1 MRGAP
6 PDYQEAIDY
15 LYRFVEHTGHARW
28 AGYEG
33 APQRVRT
40 FLARLGNP
48 EAAFRSILVA
58 GTKGKGSTAALLEAA
73 LRASGYRVGLYTSP
87 HLHSFRERIQVQR
100 RLIPQG
106 EFVRWVR
113 DLRPLVEAWV
123 ADHPQSDWPTT
134 FELATVLAA
143 AYFAGQGVE
152 VAVVEVG
159 RGGRYDA
166 TNALPHE
173 VALMASIS
181 LDHVDILGG
190 TLEAIAREKAGVVPE
205 GGMLV
210 SGEQVPEVL
219 RVLEEEVQHLGATW
233 WLARERALEVR
244 DYRRGNPP
252 AQREE
257 PYPVDPA
264 SVRLSLGG
272 AFQAGNLRLAL
283 GGVAALRALGWRL
296 PEAAVVQGLEGAT
309 WPGRFE
315 VVHRDPLALVD
326 GAHNADSARRLVEA
340 LAEAHPRQPV
350 VWVVGFS
357 SGKDVSGVLAAL
369 RTGGEVLIATRS
381 HHPRALPVEEVA
393 GAAREQGFPHVLEA
407 RDVEAAWHA
416 ASHLA
421 AGEALICFT
430 GSLFVVAEA
439 RELFGLA
446 AEVD

>member
-33 APQRVRT
+33 APQRVRA
-40 FLARLGNP
+40 FLALLGNP
-48 EAAFRSILVA
+48 ETAFKSVLVA
-58 GTKGKGSTAALLEAA
+58 GTKGQGSTAALLEGA

-100 RLIPQG
+100 HLIPRE
-106 EFVRWVR
+106 EFVRWVGV
-113 DLRPLVEAWV
+113 LRPLVEAWV

-143 AYFAGQGVE
+143 AHFADQGVE

-205 GGMLV
+205 GGVLV
-210 SGEQVPEVL
+210 SGAQAPEVQ
-219 RVLEEEVQHLGATW
+219 RVLEEEIQRLRAVWWRVQEG
-233 WLARERALEVR
+233 ALEVW
-244 DYRRGNPP
+244 DYRQGNPP
-252 AQREE
+252 AGQAV
-257 PYPVDPA
+257 PYPLDPG
-264 SVRLSLGG
+264 SVRLALGG
-272 AFQAGNLRLAL
+272 AFQAANLRLAL
-283 GGVAALRALGWRL
+283 GGVAALRALGWHL
-296 PEAAVVQGLEGAT
+296 PDGAVAQGLEGAT

-315 VVHRDPLALVD
+315 VVHRDPLVLVD

-340 LAEAHPRQPV
+340 LAEAYPRRRV

-357 SGKDVSGVLAAL
+357 SGKDVPGVLAAL
-369 RTGGEVLIATRS
+369 RAGGDVLVATRS
-381 HHPRALPVEEVA
+381 YHPRALPPEEVA
-393 GAAREQGFPHVLEA
+393 RAAEEQGFSLVVETE
-407 RDVEAAWHA
+407 DVEAAWRV
-416 ASHLA
+416 ASRFTSDR
-421 AGEALICFT
+421 ALVCFT

-446 AEVD
+446 EEVD

>member
-33 APQRVRT
+33 APRRARA
-40 FLARLGNP
+40 FLALLGNP
-48 EAAFRSILVA
+48 ETAFRSILVA

-100 RLIPQG
+100 RLIPRE
-106 EFVRWVR
+106 EFVRRVGV
-113 DLRPLVEAWV
+113 LRPLVEAWV

-134 FELATVLAA
+134 FELATVMAA
-143 AYFAGQGVE
+143 AYFADQGVE

-173 VALMASIS
+173 VALMASVS

-205 GGMLV
+205 GGVLV
-210 SGEQVPEVL
+210 SGEQAPEVL
-219 RVLEEEVQHLGATW
+219 QVLEEEVQGRRAVW
-233 WLARERALEVR
+233 WRAQAEGLEVR
-244 DYRRGNPP
+244 DYRQGNPP
-252 AQREE
+252 IQREE

-264 SVRLSLGG
+264 SVRLALGG
-272 AFQAGNLRLAL
+272 AFQAANLRLAL

-296 PEAAVVQGLEGAT
+296 PEAAVVQGVEGAT

-315 VVHRDPLALVD
+315 VVHRSPLALVD

-340 LAEAHPRQPV
+340 LAEAHPGQPV
-350 VWVVGFS
+350 IWVVGFS
-357 SGKDVSGVLAAL
+357 SGKDVAGVLAAL
-369 RTGGEVLIATRS
+369 RAGGDVLVATRS
-381 HHPRALPVEEVA
+381 HHPRALPAEEVA
-393 GAAREQGFPHVLEA
+393 EAARGQGFPHVVET
-407 RDVEAAWHA
+407 RDVEAAWQA
-416 ASHLA
+416 ASQLA
-421 AGEALICFT
+421 AGEALVCFT